1 MMRFVQNKKKIFVHI
16 LRVESVI
23 KVYNNYYEEF
33 LCYGRKESLCR
44 VKMKIQLLQYLYEVL
59 IPTCEQ

>member
-33 LCYGRKESLCR
+33 LCYSRKESLCR